1 MLGDVI
7 VLPPQEQTARLAEL
21 SISDADR
28 AKLEKWLQ
36 LRGSSESFLEKPPSL
51 VMRTIAVARGSL
63 EGTSDSGSRLEL
75 ADLASLEAMT
85 PPSVP
90 GYEIKNLLGQGGMGT
105 VWRAVQ
111 TSTGREVALKVLE
124 PLPLVSPRARARFE
138 RELRLAAQLCHPNIA
153 RVYDGGTT
161 GAVCYNAM
169 ELIDGAPLD
178 EFVESHGLSQR
189 QILDLMI
196 RICQAVAH
204 AHQNAVIH
212 RDLKPSNILVDKEGQ
227 PHLLDFGIARALEEA
242 TAETDLLLTLDGVL
256 AGTPAYMSPEQASG
270 ISTLDTRT
278 DVYSLGVILYQLL
291 TGRLPRDPSGS
302 RLEMLRRIAETE
314 PLPPRTGP
322 HPVDRLLE
330 AILLRALARSP
341 EDRYSSVADF
351 AKDLDAYLK
360 GEAVAASPTSRSGR
374 LRRFI
379 RKNRMGLVVASAFAA
394 VLLAAT
400 VVSIWQAVRATKFGA
415 AALLERDHARRA
427 QGAEAAQRRAAEQ
440 ARAQTE
446 RINRFLSGMTA
457 SVDLRGALYRVQ
469 RSSRANT
476 QPLGSADVLSELAD
490 HMRGRGRVVEA
501 EPLSLEALRQDQ
513 QAGNT
518 TGINVLYH
526 WTYHAQILDDKGDL
540 DGAEQYTLKMLA
552 EARREFPQPNRLL
565 GYGIYTTAMLLKE
578 HGKYARAEPLAHEVR
593 ALLDRFPEIDAAGG
607 GDAVLTICQQQIY
620 TGLGNL
626 SEAQRWGR
634 HYRALS
640 RATLPELTRAIEVYR
655 YDAER
660 RALRGALY
668 GRLGQFREAME
679 DGSSGFCVGS
689 A

>member
-1 MLGDVI
+1 MGELTVLLERVNAGDAGAFDELLPMVYEELRGRARQYLSGQRNGHTLQATALVHEAFLKLVGGDASWADRRHFYNAAAEVMRQILVSHARARKALKRGGGKVEQVALEDAAAKVADQDSFDIEALDKALNELKEADVRRYQVVMLRYFAGLGDGEVALSLGVSEKTVRRDWVTAKLFLHEKILGMAEGMSAPARRLRSESGKPRLVEAAIAFMSDGQAPTKLLDMLGDVI

-360 GEAVAASPTSRSGR
+360 GEAVAASP
-374 LRRFI
+374 
-379 RKNRMGLVVASAFAA
+379 
-394 VLLAAT
+394 
-400 VVSIWQAVRATKFGA
+400 
-415 AALLERDHARRA
+415 
-427 QGAEAAQRRAAEQ
+427 
-440 ARAQTE
+440 
-446 RINRFLSGMTA
+446 
-457 SVDLRGALYRVQ
+457 
-469 RSSRANT
+469 
-476 QPLGSADVLSELAD
+476 
-490 HMRGRGRVVEA
+490 
-501 EPLSLEALRQDQ
+501 
-513 QAGNT
+513 
-518 TGINVLYH
+518 
-526 WTYHAQILDDKGDL
+526 
-540 DGAEQYTLKMLA
+540 
-552 EARREFPQPNRLL
+552 
-565 GYGIYTTAMLLKE
+565 
-578 HGKYARAEPLAHEVR
+578 
-593 ALLDRFPEIDAAGG
+593 
-607 GDAVLTICQQQIY
+607 
-620 TGLGNL
+620 
-626 SEAQRWGR
+626 
-634 HYRALS
+634 
-640 RATLPELTRAIEVYR
+640 
-655 YDAER
+655 
-660 RALRGALY
+660 
-668 GRLGQFREAME
+668 FR
-679 DGSSGFCVGS
+679 
-689 A
+689 